1 MSLLKALQLV
11 DDDGRLYVPMLLVI
25 GWSLYILLSHGS
37 SVTHAGILIALL
49 FNLQAERFL
58 KARDVK
64 RLHDADLERIAKLE
78 ADLGEIRGALSL
90 ATQRTMF

>member
-11 DDDGRLYVPMLLVI
+11 DDDGRLNVAL
-25 GWSLYILLSHGS
+25 ILLIVWLAIILRMNDPDWVHSVISFLLIGS
-37 SVTHAGILIALL
+37 LHL
-49 FNLQAERFL
+49 ERFM